1 MLQEW
6 QLDLN
11 AVLVAVGED
20 VLLERGLRERV
31 VKILVDRRNPE
42 GRLPIVARQ
51 GEGRALSMVIR
62 SEDDEGRG
70 PAVRRESRVTVRRDR
85 AGVNV
90 ARMGDH
96 EADQSSRSASKFRRP
111 TRSERMG
118 VALPDLAEKG
128 ISRALVESSRHR
140 RIPHGRAPSEGR
152 LIIINGERKLFVG
165 LHGAAGLQDLAGQ
178 EPVHGREGATA
189 LVVRRHDEIH
199 IPRLV
204 VCVTQGDD
212 RDADIQR
219 LAERLLIRRRVGD
232 DEDLRLHELREIR
245 VCEGARN
252 ESAGEDLRPDV
263 LREEARGLLAV
274 LTGRDPED
282 VLRLEPREELR
293 RLPNPGVGLL
303 DVQDVEAVGP
313 DFVDER
319 LHVGAFLLRADVH
332 ARRQVDILGD
342 EQSLHARLLFFL
354 HHAPAWSCSSI
365 RMSSLSF
372 AIRSPPTAPVLM
384 PRHPNA
390 TARWAIVS
398 SVVSPD
404 RCDITVANP
413 DLWARSTAAR
423 VSESVPIWFGL
434 IRIALPARSSIPR
447 RNRSTSVTKMSSPMT
462 LHRPPIRRVRSANA
476 PKSSWSNG
484 SSTLNSP

>member
-1 MLQEW
+1 M
-6 QLDLN
+6 D
-11 AVLVAVGED
+11 G
-20 VLLERGLRERV
+20 
-31 VKILVDRRNPE
+31 
-42 GRLPIVARQ
+42 
-51 GEGRALSMVIR
+51 
-62 SEDDEGRG
+62 
-70 PAVRRESRVTVRRDR
+70 
-85 AGVNV
+85 
-90 ARMGDH
+90 
-96 EADQSSRSASKFRRP
+96 
-111 TRSERMG
+111 
-118 VALPDLAEKG
+118 
-128 ISRALVESSRHR
+128 
-140 RIPHGRAPSEGR
+140 APSEGR
-152 LIIINGERKLFVG
+152 LIIINGERKLFVR
-165 LHGAAGLQDLAGQ
+165 LQGAAGLQDLAGQ

-189 LVVRRHDEIH
+189 LVVRRHDEVH

-204 VCVTQGDD
+204 VRVTQGDD
-212 RDADIQR
+212 RDADVQR
-219 LAERLLIRRRVGD
+219 FAERLLIRRRVGD

-245 VCEGARN
+245 VREGARN

-263 LREEARGLLAV
+263 LREKACGLLAV
-274 LTGRDPED
+274 LTGRDPEN

-303 DVQDVEAVGP
+303 DVQDVEAVDP

-319 LHVGAFLLRADVH
+319 LHVGALLLGADVH
-332 ARRQVDILGD
+332 AG
-342 EQSLHARLLFFL
+342 LLFFL

-404 RCDITVANP
+404 RCDITVVNP

-447 RNRSTSVTKMSSPMT
+447 RNRSTFVTKMSSPGR
-462 LHRPPIRRVRSANA
+462 H
-476 PKSSWSNG
+476 
-484 SSTLNSP
+484 